1 MEANARAEEEGG
13 RGGDRQGCVGVIR
26 ESLGGSDP
34 YSENAMHLLPCC
46 INYTGPAEVSTYF
59 KPTEMGLNEE
69 GIEMKKAAFRGRRLM
84 GSTLTIPDGYQGFV
98 MNKEPHQS
106 SGRRKGTDSCS
117 KTQEYDEWEAKSA
130 FQQLTYWNHDTLPSS
145 ADPLHL
151 CFDWLPLSAA
161 IHGSVSAE
169 EVAAM
174 AKEQGILLPGLVPGA
189 KRKSSS

>member
-1 MEANARAEEEGG
+1 
-13 RGGDRQGCVGVIR
+13 
-26 ESLGGSDP
+26 
-34 YSENAMHLLPCC
+34 
-46 INYTGPAEVSTYF
+46 
-59 KPTEMGLNEE
+59 
-69 GIEMKKAAFRGRRLM
+69 
-84 GSTLTIPDGYQGFV
+84 

-161 IHGSVSAE
+161 IHGSISAE

-174 AKEQGILLPGLVPGA
+174 AKEQGILLPGKAFHTQLFFTLIVNVWWVCSCGLH
-189 KRKSSS
+189 